1 VPARI
6 ATGGLVTPDVLV
18 VGGGIVGVTSAAYLA
33 RQGATVVL
41 AERAELASGPSGRN
55 LGLVSGPYPRELG
68 RLAERSLA
76 AYVALAAEQGDSW
89 IDTTDAGYLYLS
101 TDGRDLPEE
110 GGRLDGDGVAEAE
123 PLLAERFE
131 AGVVLPGRRVDPG
144 AAVAAWAA
152 EARRHGA
159 EIRTGLPV
167 RRFLVD
173 RGRVTGAAT
182 DEGPLLAGRTV
193 LASGWEAP
201 ALLAALGCDL
211 GVSGVRG
218 WIVTT
223 RPAPFRLR
231 RPLAEAAL
239 KRAFFSIRRPAVRDL
254 AGGRSTVPATAAQIV
269 QDEAGR
275 VALGSSLAPALGP
288 TDDDG
293 ASAVRAICRR
303 ALELVPQ
310 LAAVPV
316 AETRTCVRPVST
328 DGLPQLG
335 PLGGVDGLVVACGH
349 GGFGL
354 SLGPGSGEA
363 VARGILDGEWDAAL
377 LPRRASG

>member
-1 VPARI
+1 M
-6 ATGGLVTPDVLV
+6 LV
-18 VGGGIVGVTSAAYLA
+18 VGGGIVGVTSAAFLA
-33 RQGATVVL
+33 RRGATVVL

-68 RLAERSLA
+68 RIAERSLA
-76 AYVALAAEQGDSW
+76 AYLALAAEHGSSW
-89 IDTTDAGYLYLS
+89 VDVADTGCLYLS
-101 TDGRDLPEE
+101 TDGRNLPEE
-110 GGRLDGDGVAEAE
+110 GGRLDGDGIAAAE
-123 PLLAERFE
+123 PLLAERF
-131 AGVVLPGRRVDPG
+131 
-144 AAVAAWAA
+144 
-152 EARRHGA
+152 RHGA

-167 RRFLVD
+167 RRLLFD
-173 RGRVTGAAT
+173 RERVTGAAT
-182 DEGPLLAGRTV
+182 DEGPLPAGRTV

-201 ALLAALGCDL
+201 ALLAALGRDL

-231 RPLAEAAL
+231 RPLAEAAF
-239 KRAFFSIRRPAVRDL
+239 KKAFSAIRQPVVRDL
-254 AGGRSTVPATAAQIV
+254 ADGRSTTPATAAQIV
-269 QDEAGR
+269 QDRMGR
-275 VALGSSLAPALGP
+275 VALGSSLAAALGP

-293 ASAVRAICRR
+293 PSAVRAICRR
-303 ALELVPQ
+303 ALELLPQ

-328 DGLPQLG
+328 DGLPLLG
-335 PLGGVDGLVVACGH
+335 PLDGVDGLVLAGGH

-363 VARGILDGEWDAAL
+363 VAQGILDGVWDPAL
-377 LPRRASG
+377 LPR

>member
-1 VPARI
+1 VR
-6 ATGGLVTPDVLV
+6 PDVLV
-18 VGGGIVGVTSAAYLA
+18 VGGGIVGVTSAAFLA
-33 RQGATVVL
+33 RRGATVVL

-68 RLAERSLA
+68 RIAERSLA
-76 AYVALAAEQGDSW
+76 AYLALAAEHGSSW
-89 IDTTDAGYLYLS
+89 VDVADTGCLYLS
-101 TDGRDLPEE
+101 TDGRNLPEE
-110 GGRLDGDGVAEAE
+110 GGRLDGDGIAAAE

-131 AGVVLPGRRVDPG
+131 AGVVLPGRRVDPA

-167 RRFLVD
+167 RRLLFD
-173 RGRVTGAAT
+173 RERVTGAAT
-182 DEGPLLAGRTV
+182 DEGPLPAGRTV

-201 ALLAALGCDL
+201 ALLAALGRDL

-231 RPLAEAAL
+231 RPLAEAAF
-239 KRAFFSIRRPAVRDL
+239 KKAFSAIRQPVVRDL
-254 AGGRSTVPATAAQIV
+254 ADGRSTTPATAAQIV
-269 QDEAGR
+269 QDRMGR
-275 VALGSSLAPALGP
+275 VALGSSLAAALGP

-293 ASAVRAICRR
+293 PSAVRAICRR
-303 ALELVPQ
+303 ALELLPQ

-328 DGLPQLG
+328 DGLPLLG
-335 PLGGVDGLVVACGH
+335 PLDGVDGLVLAGGH

-363 VARGILDGEWDAAL
+363 VAQGILDGVWDPAL
-377 LPRRASG
+377 LPR